1 MDWIR
6 NIFKKKVSYMYFKIV
21 IDSYFGMCGTERT
34 YIKTPKATGRL
45 SSLDDMFIRKTL
57 KSQGWI
63 IIEKEEYECYIHHV
77 NTLANALSVKD

>member
-1 MDWIR
+1 
-6 NIFKKKVSYMYFKIV
+6 MYFKIV
-21 IDSYFGMCGTERT
+21 INSYFGMCGTERT

-45 SSLDDMFIRKTL
+45 SSMDDRFICKTL

-63 IIEKEEYECYIHHV
+63 KIEEEEYKCYIHRV